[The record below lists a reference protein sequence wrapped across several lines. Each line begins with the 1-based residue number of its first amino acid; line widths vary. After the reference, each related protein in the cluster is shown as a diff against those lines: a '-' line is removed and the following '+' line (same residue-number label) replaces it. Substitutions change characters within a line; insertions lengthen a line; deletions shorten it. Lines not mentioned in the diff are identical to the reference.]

1 MNAFSHDEIRLCV
14 VEDNSFD
21 LKATCTVLENVGF
34 EIVSRFES
42 AEALIE
48 AYLEPVLDE
57 PPCDLILLDFNLPG
71 MNGIDLCQR
80 LKKSSLMMDVP
91 VIMIT
96 GEASMLELQYA
107 YEQGAVDFIR
117 KPFNRIELIARV
129 SLAAKNR
136 LLQKQLQNLA
146 HYDQLTGLVN
156 RTLFLNRLDQFISLT
171 KRQSTRLALLFV
183 DLDNFKPL
191 NDTLGHKLGDIALQ
205 LAAKKLLSCVR
216 DTDTVGRF
224 GGDEFVILL
233 PDIASRDSIHRIL
246 DKIEA
251 EFSDPLLLHEGK
263 GGRLDWLLGASI
275 GYAIY
280 PDDSDNCQ
288 ELLKMA
294 DEAMYKTKASRKKN

>member
-1 MNAFSHDEIRLCV
+1 MNTYSHDEIRLCI
-14 VEDNSFD
+14 VEDNAFD
-21 LKATCTVLENVGF
+21 LKATSMVLENVGY
-34 EIVSRFES
+34 EIVAKFDS

-48 AYLEPVLDE
+48 AYLDSDLNEQ
-57 PPCDLILLDFNLPG
+57 PCDLILLDFNLPG
-71 MNGIDLCQR
+71 INGIELCQR
-80 LKKSSLMMDVP
+80 LKKSTLLVDVP
-91 VIMIT
+91 VIMVT
-96 GEASMLELQYA
+96 GEASMLDLQHA

-156 RTLFLNRLDQFISLT
+156 RTLFLNRLDQFMGLAN
-171 KRQSTRLALLFV
+171 RQKTRLALLFV

-205 LAAKKLLSCVR
+205 LAARKLLSSVR

-233 PDIASRDSIHRIL
+233 PDITNRDSIQRIL

-251 EFSDPLLLHEGK
+251 EFSEPLLLHQSK
-263 GGRLDWLLGASI
+263 GGLLDWPLGASV

-288 ELLKMA
+288 ELLKLA
-294 DEAMYKTKASRKKN
+294 DAKMYKAKSKRKA